1 MRRTLHTENAPEF
14 TDSPLSQGIE
24 TEGFVFVVGMAVDDQ
39 SGTRMTEADTVE
51 AETRICLESIGSV
64 LAEAGCSLK
73 DVVKTTVYV
82 ADRDDYDAMNKVY
95 REYWDAGEEPVRCS
109 LFVGI
114 GADCRIE
121 IEAIAVKATGA
132 S

>member
-1 MRRTLHTENAPEF
+1 MRRTLYTENAPTF
-14 TDSPLSQGIE
+14 SNSPLSQGIE
-24 TEGFVFVVGMAVDDQ
+24 TDAFVFVVGMAVDDQ
-39 SGTRMTEADTVE
+39 AGTRMKEAETVE
-51 AETRICLESIGSV
+51 EETRICLESIGAV

-82 ADRDDYDAMNKVY
+82 AERDHYDAMNKVY
-95 REYWDAGEEPVRCS
+95 REYWDQGEEPVRCS

-114 GADCRIE
+114 AGDCRIE
-121 IEAIAVKATGA
+121 IDAVAVKPPGP